1 MGCPVLM
8 PFLPVRHER
17 EQPGIVSSGMKK
29 SRPGRGHRP
38 PKSQCVLIRPVAI
51 PVAIFIELMIA
62 MIVKPPDAKR
72 PHSTRENAMT
82 RAALVLGAAA
92 LALSAGAASAQ
103 AVYPSNGY
111 APYGYGYTVL
121 APLYDYAGPASSA
134 PVPATPHE
142 YGPLIYA
149 PQLFA
154 PTPAFPAPPAEPG
167 YYTAQSVMIPQPF
180 YDYAPGYWGR

>member
-72 PHSTRENAMT
+72 PHSTRENAMM
-82 RAALVLGAAA
+82 RALVLGAAA

-103 AVYPSNGY
+103 TVYPGY
-111 APYGYGYTVL
+111 DGYTAT
-121 APLYDYAGPASSA
+121 APLYDYA
-134 PVPATPHE
+134 
-142 YGPLIYA
+142 
-149 PQLFA
+149 
-154 PTPAFPAPPAEPG
+154 
-167 YYTAQSVMIPQPF
+167 
-180 YDYAPGYWGR
+180 

>member
-1 MGCPVLM
+1 MM
-8 PFLPVRHER
+8 R
-17 EQPGIVSSGMKK
+17 
-29 SRPGRGHRP
+29 
-38 PKSQCVLIRPVAI
+38 
-51 PVAIFIELMIA
+51 
-62 MIVKPPDAKR
+62 
-72 PHSTRENAMT
+72 
-82 RAALVLGAAA
+82 ALVLGAAS
-92 LALSAGAASAQ
+92 LATGAASAQ
-103 AVYPSNGY
+103 TVYPSG
-111 APYGYGYTVL
+111 T

-134 PVPATPHE
+134 PVPATPHG

>member
-1 MGCPVLM
+1 MVFKPSAECANRLSWFQDARRIDNDARIACRHQIWPRRDLMQIKVIAQQSVHLLLRESSEGPSFATEEFMG
-8 PFLPVRHER
+8 
-17 EQPGIVSSGMKK
+17 K
-29 SRPGRGHRP
+29 
-38 PKSQCVLIRPVAI
+38 
-51 PVAIFIELMIA
+51 
-62 MIVKPPDAKR
+62 
-72 PHSTRENAMT
+72 
-82 RAALVLGAAA
+82 LVLGAAA

-103 AVYPSNGY
+103 TVYPGY
-111 APYGYGYTVL
+111 DGYTAT